1 MKRISLI
8 MLCAC
13 ASTCA
18 TAKDYPLV
26 EDAHFVLHT
35 TYILQSKPAFK
46 AQPNALNPVNQAET
60 NRSLNVVAHLA
71 KRVWSGGEIYF
82 NAEVEK
88 TVPFKGMVD
97 VGGPT
102 NGEDAAHLGKP
113 KLFYPRLFLR
123 QSWGMGGEVQAI
135 EPSENQLAGSVDSN
149 HFVLTL
155 GRFSL
160 VDIFG
165 KNRYTFDPSLHFMN
179 WSNTTHAAY
188 DYAADAH
195 GYSWGIATE
204 WYQDDWVLRLGRV
217 AVPAQQGSFSLDSNV
232 LRHYGDQLE
241 VQHSHRLLDQEG
253 KVRLLVWRNRALLGG
268 FQQAIQEGVL
278 NNRAPNIANVRTFDR
293 VKYGIGLDIEQ
304 ALSDNLGAFF
314 RVMQSDG
321 RSETLSYLEVD
332 ESASTG
338 IALQGGRWN
347 RGMDT
352 LGVSLKRNALSKDR
366 LSYLQAGG
374 VSVFNTQGLF
384 QYHPEWIFE
393 TYYNWQFAE
402 NAWLTLDYQHVT
414 TPSYNVYRGPVQVYG
429 FRLHLEY

>member
-1 MKRISLI
+1 MASCVSSV
-8 MLCAC
+8 CA
-13 ASTCA
+13 
-18 TAKDYPLV
+18 DEIQPQV

-35 TYILQSKPAFK
+35 TYIWQKKPAFA
-46 AQPNALNPVNQAET
+46 AQPNAINPLNNVET

-71 KRVWSGGEIYF
+71 TRVWTGGELYF
-82 NAEVEK
+82 NVEIEK
-88 TVPFKGMVD
+88 SVPFRGMVD

-102 NGEDAAHLGKP
+102 NGEDAAHQGRTT
-113 KLFYPRLFLR
+113 LFFPRLFLR
-123 QSWGMGGEVQAI
+123 QVWGNGGGVMAADAG
-135 EPSENQLAGSVDSN
+135 ENQLAGSIDKN
-149 HFVLTL
+149 RLVLTA
-155 GRFSL
+155 GHFSV

-195 GYSWGIATE
+195 GYSWGVAAE

-217 AVPAQQGSFSLDSNV
+217 AVPAQLGSFSLDSNV

-241 VQHSHRLLDQEG
+241 VQHLHHLSDQEG
-253 KVRLLVWRNRALLGG
+253 KVRLLLWRNRAVMAAFQDALNDGLLH
-268 FQQAIQEGVL
+268 QRVANV
-278 NNRAPNIANVRTFDR
+278 ANVRVGDR
-293 VKYGIGLDIEQ
+293 VKQGIGLDIEQ

-332 ESASTG
+332 ESISTG
-338 IALQGGRWN
+338 IALQGGHWN
-347 RGMDT
+347 RSMDT

-374 VSVFNTQGLF
+374 VSVFNTQGSF
-384 QYHPEWIFE
+384 QYRPEWIFE

-402 NAWLTLDYQHVT
+402 NAWLTLDYQHVAN
-414 TPSYNVYRGPVQVYG
+414 PSYNAYRGPVQVYG
-429 FRLHLEY
+429 LRLHLEY

>member
-18 TAKDYPLV
+18 SAEESLLA

-46 AQPNALNPVNQAET
+46 AQPNALHPVNQAET
-60 NRSLNVVAHLA
+60 NRSINVLAHLA
-71 KRVWSGGEIYF
+71 QRVWDGGEIYF

-88 TVPFKGMVD
+88 TAPFKGMVD

-102 NGEDAAHLGKP
+102 NGEDAAHLGKVV
-113 KLFYPRLFLR
+113 LFYPRFFLR
-123 QSWGMGGEVQAI
+123 QTWGMGGEVQAVM
-135 EPSENQLAGSVDSN
+135 PSENQLAGSVDSN

-160 VDIFG
+160 LDIFG

-188 DYAADAH
+188 DYASDAH
-195 GYSWGIATE
+195 GYSWGLVGE
-204 WYQDDWVLRLGRV
+204 WYQDEWALRFGRV
-217 AVPAQQGSFSLDSNV
+217 AVPSQQAAFSLDSNV
-232 LRHYGDQLE
+232 LRHYGDQIE

-253 KVRLLVWRNRALLGG
+253 KVRLLAWRNRALMGG
-268 FQQAIQEGVL
+268 FQLAIQEGAM
-278 NNRAPNIANVRTFDR
+278 NKRTPNIANVRTFDR
-293 VKYGIGLDIEQ
+293 VKYGFGMDVEQ
-304 ALSDNLGAFF
+304 SFGDSLGGYL
-314 RVMQSDG
+314 RYMQSDG

-332 ESASTG
+332 QSISTGVAIKGDLWERSTDTLG
-338 IALQGGRWN
+338 IAL
-347 RGMDT
+347 
-352 LGVSLKRNALSKDR
+352 KKNALSNDR
-366 LSYLQAGG
+366 VSYLQAGG
-374 VSVFNTQGLF
+374 VSIFNTQGSF
-384 QYHPEWIFE
+384 KYRPEWIFE

-402 NAWLTLDYQHVT
+402 NTWLTLDYQHVSN
-414 TPSYNVYRGPVQVYG
+414 PSFNAFRGPVRVYG
-429 FRLHLEY
+429 LRLHFEY